1 MNKNIEID
9 PIILKQKFT
18 AAEMPVEKTY
28 IMSIYFDDI
37 ESVYMRLRERENQH
51 QLNCICKIKYFALIE
66 PDKTRELNSQLTK

>member
-1 MNKNIEID
+1 MALEEIPDIRLSMNYNIQID

-37 ESVYMRLRERENQH
+37 ESVYMRLRERENQ
-51 QLNCICKIKYFALIE
+51 
-66 PDKTRELNSQLTK
+66 R